1 VNYVNVVEQTL
12 RELWLHGATQR
23 ELSKTLG
30 VSPSSVHNIIV
41 HYGLPPRARGRR
53 YGNGWL
59 YCGSC
64 HRFIHSSVAIPHR
77 RGFLCPIC
85 HKPLRRKPKP

>member
-1 VNYVNVVEQTL
+1 MSQMT
-12 RELWLHGATQR
+12 
-23 ELSKTLG
+23 
-30 VSPSSVHNIIV
+30 VHRLIKQ
-41 HYGLPPRARGRR
+41 YGLPDGRKR
-53 YGNGWL
+53 YSNGWL

-64 HRFIHSSVAIPHR
+64 HRNIHSSVAIPHR